1 LNILKNNKS
10 DYIIIYE
17 IFWILINITLFSTS
31 DLNFDYYNKFVEND
45 FINLYNYY
53 LHEKTFPQEIL
64 IIIYNF
70 LNNITVFH
78 KEIRIKLIQ
87 TDFILNSL
95 KYLKDN
101 NIIKKN
107 ILIEN
112 LYKLFK
118 NISKNYNDY
127 NEDLARKFFN
137 IFIEIFIL
145 DIDKNNILLLICLYG
160 LKNISKIQNENIQ
173 ILFIKC
179 DILNILINNKIEN
192 DESNLIKLKILNNL
206 IINNIKQVN
215 NYITCDNKILILITE
230 ILKEIIFCTGEFRI
244 KMFEKILYCLNNLTL
259 LDFNIANNIISNFLL
274 INFINE
280 RIIYESD
287 LKIRIIAV
295 KILHNILTILSTDIP
310 INIIFKFIP
319 SLIFILKNER
329 NEEIIKESFNC
340 IGKIIQ
346 ISIYLDGKNNENNNI
361 QSIRNNLNNLELYDI
376 LNRDLIINQID
387 NQQIKE
393 IKNFLKILN

>member
-70 LNNITVFH
+70 LNNITVFY

-87 TDFILNSL
+87 TDFILNSI

-118 NISKNYNDY
+118 NISKNNNDY

-160 LKNISKIQNENIQ
+160 LKNII
-173 ILFIKC
+173 
-179 DILNILINNKIEN
+179 
-192 DESNLIKLKILNNL
+192 LKI
-206 IINNIKQVN
+206 KF
-215 NYITCDNKILILITE
+215 
-230 ILKEIIFCTGEFRI
+230 FC
-244 KMFEKILYCLNNLTL
+244 
-259 LDFNIANNIISNFLL
+259 
-274 INFINE
+274 
-280 RIIYESD
+280 
-287 LKIRIIAV
+287 
-295 KILHNILTILSTDIP
+295 
-310 INIIFKFIP
+310 
-319 SLIFILKNER
+319 
-329 NEEIIKESFNC
+329 
-340 IGKIIQ
+340 
-346 ISIYLDGKNNENNNI
+346 
-361 QSIRNNLNNLELYDI
+361 
-376 LNRDLIINQID
+376 
-387 NQQIKE
+387 
-393 IKNFLKILN
+393 